1 MLKTRRR
8 RVAITLVALG
18 LAGAIGFSSVAAA
31 AGGLAPPQLRSPR
44 RAVHAGHIKVT
55 VYIPDP
61 GLVIRH
67 NVFVIIVPKRR
78 VTDGL
83 LDLPKRCGF
92 RCVVTTMKHKSAHV
106 WTYSDHFQFPGL
118 WQDTPGKYYW
128 QAYYY
133 PNTGVLGVVP
143 SRIGSFRV
151 VG

>member
-1 MLKTRRR
+1 MLKGRLRSVIVLVTVG
-8 RVAITLVALG
+8 VAC
-18 LAGAIGFSSVAAA
+18 AIGFSSVAAA
-31 AGGLAPPQLRSPR
+31 AGGLAAPRLRAPHGT
-44 RAVHAGHIKVT
+44 VHAGHVKVS

-61 GLVIRH
+61 GLLIRH

-83 LDLPKRCGF
+83 LDLPGRCGF
-92 RCVVTTMKHKSAHV
+92 RCVVSTMKHKSTHV
-106 WTYSDHFQFPGL
+106 WTYYDSYQFQGL

-143 SRIGSFRV
+143 SRIGSFRI